1 MSMTPCSLRISRYSV
16 TSQADCSIFSAN
28 TTKSEPGRSDARI
41 RALLATL
48 SVALAAVSAG
58 CAGSSPAA
66 PADPPAD
73 NLAARVKAL
82 EDLIPD
88 QAHIM
93 ADVADHFANLYFAG
107 KAGNWPLA
115 DFYLGETRS
124 HLRWAVRRIPVRKDT
139 QGRDVVLGNIL
150 EAFEN
155 SHLKP
160 LKGSIDGKDTA
171 GFEQA
176 YKVSLTGC
184 YSCHKAADKPF
195 LRPKVP
201 AEPASPIVNFDPR
214 ADWPL

>member
-1 MSMTPCSLRISRYSV
+1 MPELR
-16 TSQADCSIFSAN
+16 T
-28 TTKSEPGRSDARI
+28 
-41 RALLATL
+41 LLAAL
-48 SVALAAVSAG
+48 ALAALASSAG
-58 CAGSSPAA
+58 CGQPAPAA

-93 ADVADHFANLYFAG
+93 ADVADHFANLWFAG

-139 QGRDVVLGNIL
+139 RGQDVVLGNIL

-160 LKGSIDGKDTA
+160 LKVTIDGKDA
-171 GFEQA
+171 PGFEQA
-176 YKVSLTGC
+176 YRVSLTGC

-201 AEPASPIVNFDPR
+201 AEPASPIVNFDPG